1 MLNGWFY
8 FYEPPCLFA
17 LIIQGGVDN
26 FDFVSLIIFMGG
38 WLMLNYNFPKSLS
51 ITKSNI
57 FGEDVSIF
65 PWFEPIWD
73 VNGNIIALELLSRI
87 YKTES
92 SKKVDPEIFS
102 ETLTLI

>member
-1 MLNGWFY
+1 
-8 FYEPPCLFA
+8 
-17 LIIQGGVDN
+17 
-26 FDFVSLIIFMGG
+26 
-38 WLMLNYNFPKSLS
+38 MLNYNLPKSLS

-87 YKTES
+87 SETES

-102 ETLTLI
+102 ETLTLIWGWKCFYGNRG